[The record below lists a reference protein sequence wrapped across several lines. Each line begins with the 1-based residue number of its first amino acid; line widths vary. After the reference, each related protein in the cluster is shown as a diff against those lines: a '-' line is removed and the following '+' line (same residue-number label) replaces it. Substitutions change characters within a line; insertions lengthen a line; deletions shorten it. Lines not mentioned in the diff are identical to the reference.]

1 MRVVRT
7 VGQAFE
13 VCHKLSLNTAA
24 EDRDQEIEKERSR
37 ERGDDHLHR
46 SDDYDDQDDMTN
58 DRQQQ
63 IRQTRSPSPNVHK
76 GIQRRFIFVSSFS
89 LS

>member
-13 VCHKLSLNTAA
+13 VCHKLSLNAAA
-24 EDRDQEIEKERSR
+24 EDREQDIDKERSR

-46 SDDYDDQDDMTN
+46 SDDYDDHDEMPDE
-58 DRQQQ
+58 RQQQ
-63 IRQTRSPSPNVHK
+63 ITRPRSPSPNVHK
-76 GIQRRFIFVSSFS
+76 GSLVFIY
-89 LS
+89 LCENE